1 MDELQYQLES
11 NYDESFV
18 SDSIFHDRMQN
29 IPYRKLPKKLETI
42 YIKRAKLSYYDENLP
57 EELKELY
64 IDYYGETDPKFKE
77 AYESAEGI
85 EKEEILNCAIEKS
98 MYYRDE
104 FLANNQRL
112 AMKIAWRYVG
122 FDMIEDLFQEGMEG
136 MIKALE
142 KFDVSQKNRFS
153 TYAIW
158 WIQESIDRYL
168 ADNKNTIRIPIRI
181 TKRIHKYNRIL
192 NELCQTLDHQPTEQE
207 IVEKMNISSDQYQR
221 MQIAKNEINMSS
233 LDVPISEDDN
243 TSLGDLV
250 ASDDIVFTDQI
261 EDEMALEYFKYLIET
276 SSLNLKSKN
285 ILYMFYG
292 MNGFSSQSLE
302 KVSEQFSL
310 SRESIRQKRNRSL
323 NTLSTDERIIELS
336 DLFGHPYPKES
347 KNNSNKSK
355 VMVKTP

>member
-153 TYAIW
+153 F
-158 WIQESIDRYL
+158 
-168 ADNKNTIRIPIRI
+168 
-181 TKRIHKYNRIL
+181 TKIN
-192 NELCQTLDHQPTEQE
+192 
-207 IVEKMNISSDQYQR
+207 SS
-221 MQIAKNEINMSS
+221 
-233 LDVPISEDDN
+233 
-243 TSLGDLV
+243 
-250 ASDDIVFTDQI
+250 F
-261 EDEMALEYFKYLIET
+261 F
-276 SSLNLKSKN
+276 
-285 ILYMFYG
+285 
-292 MNGFSSQSLE
+292 
-302 KVSEQFSL
+302 
-310 SRESIRQKRNRSL
+310 
-323 NTLSTDERIIELS
+323 
-336 DLFGHPYPKES
+336 
-347 KNNSNKSK
+347 
-355 VMVKTP
+355 